1 MTSSP
6 RFLVGL
12 GMIVAAV
19 ALFAYGAITGLPQ
32 PSMTTTPPA
41 PTAIGVNLPLLAWD
55 GLTHAAIPGF
65 LLFAGVLF
73 VVQELERK
81 RGDKVG

>member
-1 MTSSP
+1 MTASP
-6 RFLVGL
+6 RFLVGV

-19 ALFAYGAITGLPQ
+19 ALFFYGAISGLPQ

-41 PTAIGVNLPLLAWD
+41 PSAIGVDLLRLAWD
-55 GLTHAAIPGF
+55 GLTHAAIPG
-65 LLFAGVLF
+65 LLIFAGVLF

>member
-6 RFLVGL
+6 RFLVGV
-12 GMIVAAV
+12 GMIVTAV
-19 ALFAYGAITGLPQ
+19 ALFLYGAVSGLPQ
-32 PSMTTTPPA
+32 PGMTTTPPA
-41 PTAIGVNLPLLAWD
+41 PSAIGIDLLRLTWD

-65 LLFAGVLF
+65 LIFAGVLF
-73 VVQELERK
+73 VVQEVERT